1 MSLGIGRATVS
12 VSPISPRRCGVI
24 FPSPPFSGEREGPT
38 PKAWEGEVGVNRA
51 AGVSPACRPEAG
63 DPSGVPHLT
72 PALSARSL
80 SIDRG
85 EAGVHSARCYRN
97 RFLRTV
103 GLVLGAVLSILPMQA
118 APAADFTPDQRKAI
132 EAIIH
137 DYLTK
142 NPDVLLDALQAAE
155 DKIKGEARD
164 KAAQALTTRRREIF
178 DDPETPFA
186 GNPKGDVAL
195 VEFFDYRCPYCK
207 QVEPALEALLAEDRQ
222 LRLVYKEM
230 PVLGADSVTAS
241 RAALA
246 AKKQGKYDAL
256 HRALMLLKG
265 QINEAAVFKTA
276 ESVGLD
282 VERLK
287 RDMASPEIARALK
300 ANTELAEALDI
311 RGTPGFVIGNEIVP
325 GALDLTTL
333 KQMIANA
340 RRK

>member
-1 MSLGIGRATVS
+1 MRLF
-12 VSPISPRRCGVI
+12 PRRAA
-24 FPSPPFSGEREGPT
+24 PSPAGET
-38 PKAWEGEVGVNRA
+38 AWRSRGA
-51 AGVSPACRPEAG
+51 AAISYLWLA
-63 DPSGVPHLT
+63 
-72 PALSARSL
+72 ALA
-80 SIDRG
+80 
-85 EAGVHSARCYRN
+85 A
-97 RFLRTV
+97 T
-103 GLVLGAVLSILPMQA
+103 LPP
-118 APAADFTPDQRKAI
+118 APAAAAEFSPAQRSEV
-132 EAIIH
+132 EAIIRE
-137 DYLTK
+137 YLTK
-142 NPDVLLDALQAAE
+142 NPDVMLDALQAAKDRME
-155 DKIKGEARD
+155 SQSRD
-164 KAAQALTTRRREIF
+164 KAAAALISRQQELY
-178 DDPETPFA
+178 DDPGAPVA
-186 GNPKGDVAL
+186 GNPQGDVSI

-265 QINEAAVFKTA
+265 QINEAAVLKTA

-311 RGTPGFVIGNEIVP
+311 RGTPGFVVGNEIVP

>member
-1 MSLGIGRATVS
+1 MSLSFRRSTASASRRIRA
-12 VSPISPRRCGVI
+12 
-24 FPSPPFSGEREGPT
+24 
-38 PKAWEGEVGVNRA
+38 WLRA
-51 AGVSPACRPEAG
+51 AALGLGV
-63 DPSGVPHLT
+63 LL
-72 PALSARSL
+72 ALPP
-80 SIDRG
+80 
-85 EAGVHSARCYRN
+85 
-97 RFLRTV
+97 
-103 GLVLGAVLSILPMQA
+103 LGAA
-118 APAADFTPDQRKAI
+118 RAADFTPDQRKAI

-155 DKIKGEARD
+155 DKIKGDARD
-164 KAAQALTTRRREIF
+164 KAAQALSTRRREIF

-186 GNPKGDVAL
+186 GNPKGDVSL

-207 QVEPALEALLAEDRQ
+207 QVEPALEALLGEDRQ

-265 QINEAAVFKTA
+265 QINEAAVLKTA

-300 ANTELAEALDI
+300 ANTELAEALEI

-325 GALDLTTL
+325 GAIDLATL
-333 KQMIANA
+333 KQMIATA

>member
-1 MSLGIGRATVS
+1 MSLRFRRSRASASLRIRARLRVAALGL
-12 VSPISPRRCGVI
+12 GVLLAL
-24 FPSPPFSGEREGPT
+24 PP
-38 PKAWEGEVGVNRA
+38 
-51 AGVSPACRPEAG
+51 
-63 DPSGVPHLT
+63 
-72 PALSARSL
+72 LSQAR
-80 SIDRG
+80 
-85 EAGVHSARCYRN
+85 
-97 RFLRTV
+97 
-103 GLVLGAVLSILPMQA
+103 
-118 APAADFTPDQRKAI
+118 AADFTPDQRKAI
-132 EAIIH
+132 ESIIH

-155 DKIKGEARD
+155 DKIKGDARD
-164 KAAQALTTRRREIF
+164 KAAQALSTRRREIF

-186 GNPKGDVAL
+186 GNPKGDVTL

-207 QVEPALEALLAEDRQ
+207 QVEPALEALLGEDRQ

-246 AKKQGKYDAL
+246 AKKQGKYDAF

-265 QINEAAVFKTA
+265 QINEAAVLKTA

-325 GALDLTTL
+325 GAIDLSTL
-333 KQMIANA
+333 KQMIATA